1 MREKQQQCGTSLI
14 SFKSFM
20 ALGRESSVAAGQKV
34 ERCFKRI
41 CSERVRCRSLPALK
55 ISHLWSITACFNP
68 HSLSENSK
76 WCSKPFHHCGTNHM
90 LSFILDFLHLFFLFC
105 SGPADKSNT
114 ETLNSSGL
122 SVHYMLDRFFQS
134 DLVRSVIYEF
144 AVLCGWTSEW
154 LPCRKP
160 VNHVSVF
167 ICTLQT
173 EQHKFTA
180 KSACLHMFWLR
191 CKSKLS
197 VYHLFVHAC
206 SAGDVGYLLQW
217 VVYDIPTEQERVMQS
232 TLAST
237 HFGTKKCLWGK
248 KKGNSFSCFKY
259 NYSIILTDLCA

>member
-1 MREKQQQCGTSLI
+1 MREKQQQRGTSLI
-14 SFKSFM
+14 AFKSFT

-134 DLVRSVIYEF
+134 DLREV
-144 AVLCGWTSEW
+144 C
-154 LPCRKP
+154 
-160 VNHVSVF
+160 
-167 ICTLQT
+167 
-173 EQHKFTA
+173 
-180 KSACLHMFWLR
+180 
-191 CKSKLS
+191 
-197 VYHLFVHAC
+197 
-206 SAGDVGYLLQW
+206 YL
-217 VVYDIPTEQERVMQS
+217 
-232 TLAST
+232 
-237 HFGTKKCLWGK
+237 
-248 KKGNSFSCFKY
+248 
-259 NYSIILTDLCA
+259 